1 MSYIRNVFLAV
12 CISLSRAHVVHV
24 LYEIGQFFFLMGKII
39 SSKSKFLIVETLFSS
54 LEDGIT

>member
-1 MSYIRNVFLAV
+1 M
-12 CISLSRAHVVHV
+12 HV

-54 LEDGIT
+54 LEDEIT